1 MENIEISNAI
11 GRFLKDGS
19 ETLSNPIIE
28 ICNLSISD
36 GIFPNA
42 WKVSK
47 LKPTFEKRKKLTH
60 LIKDLSRYY
69 HWFHKS
75 LKR

>member
-1 MENIEISNAI
+1 MENIEISNVI

-28 ICNLSISD
+28 ICNLSISQ

-42 WKVSK
+42 
-47 LKPTFEKRKKLTH
+47 
-60 LIKDLSRYY
+60 
-69 HWFHKS
+69 
-75 LKR
+75 

>member
-1 MENIEISNAI
+1 MENNEIYNAT

-28 ICNLSISD
+28 ISNLSISQ

-42 WKVSK
+42 
-47 LKPTFEKRKKLTH
+47 
-60 LIKDLSRYY
+60 
-69 HWFHKS
+69 
-75 LKR
+75 